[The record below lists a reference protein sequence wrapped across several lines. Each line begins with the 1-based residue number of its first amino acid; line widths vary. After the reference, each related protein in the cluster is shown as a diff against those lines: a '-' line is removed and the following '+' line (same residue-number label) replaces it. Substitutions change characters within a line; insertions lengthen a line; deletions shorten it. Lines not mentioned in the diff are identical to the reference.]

1 MSGYKRAKSEN
12 KTESDPIRPLAKQV
26 NAPKVP
32 QRRFNIAPMMDWT
45 DRHCR
50 FFHRLLTRRALIYT
64 EMLTTGAVLH
74 GDRARLLAFD
84 PFEHPVALQLG
95 GCDPQALAQSARIGA
110 EFGYDEI
117 NLNVGCPSDR
127 VQEGR
132 FGACLMAEPAL
143 VAACVAAMKAAV
155 KVPVTVKCRIG
166 IDEQDPHETL
176 FGFTEAVKTAGCD
189 ALIVHARKAWLKGLS
204 PKENRE
210 VPPLDYALVRR
221 LKAAHPD
228 LPIILNGGIASLEQA
243 RAELAHV
250 DGVMMG
256 RAAYQEPWRLL
267 AVDPLLFAEPAPFAS
282 AKEAGL
288 SLIPYIERELAQ
300 GAHLSAITRHVLG
313 LFRSVPGARAFRRH
327 LATEAVKPG
336 ATAAVLA
343 EALAL
348 VLDSKPALAHIA
360 A

>member
-1 MSGYKRAKSEN
+1 
-12 KTESDPIRPLAKQV
+12 
-26 NAPKVP
+26 
-32 QRRFNIAPMMDWT
+32 MMDWT

-74 GDRARLLAFD
+74 GDRARLLGFD

-95 GCDPQALAQSARIGA
+95 GCEPAALTQAARIGEDA
-110 EFGYDEI
+110 GYDEI

-143 VAACVAAMKAAV
+143 VADCVAAMKAAV
-155 KVPVTVKCRIG
+155 RAPVTVKCRIG
-166 IDEQDPHETL
+166 IDEQDPEQAL
-176 FGFTEAVKTAGCD
+176 FSFTEAVRAAGTD
-189 ALIVHARKAWLKGLS
+189 AVIVHARKAWLKGLS
-204 PKENRE
+204 PKENRD

-221 LKAAHPD
+221 LKATHPD
-228 LPIILNGGIASLEQA
+228 LQIVLNGGIASLEQA
-243 RAELAHV
+243 QAELAGV

-267 AVDPLLFAEPAPFAS
+267 AVDPQFYGAPAPFAS

-288 SLIPYIERELAQ
+288 GLVPYIERELAK
-300 GAHLSAITRHVLG
+300 GTRLAAITRHVLG
-313 LFRSVPGARAFRRH
+313 LFRAVPGARAFRRH

-336 ATAAVLA
+336 AGAAVLA
-343 EALAL
+343 DALAL
-348 VLDSKPALAHIA
+348 VLDSNKDLAHIA

>member
-1 MSGYKRAKSEN
+1 
-12 KTESDPIRPLAKQV
+12 
-26 NAPKVP
+26 
-32 QRRFNIAPMMDWT
+32 MMDWT

-74 GDRARLLAFD
+74 GDRARLLGFD

-95 GCDPQALAQSARIGA
+95 GCEPATLAQAARIGEDA
-110 EFGYDEI
+110 GYDEI

-143 VAACVAAMKAAV
+143 VADCVAAMKAAV
-155 KVPVTVKCRIG
+155 RAPVTVKCRIG
-166 IDEQDPHETL
+166 IDEQDPEQAL
-176 FGFTEAVKTAGCD
+176 FGFTEAVRAGGTD
-189 ALIVHARKAWLKGLS
+189 AVIVHARKAWLKGLS
-204 PKENRE
+204 PKENRD

-228 LPIILNGGIASLEQA
+228 LQIVLNGGIASLEQA
-243 RAELAHV
+243 QAELAGV

-256 RAAYQEPWRLL
+256 RAAYQGPWRLL
-267 AVDPLLFAEPAPFAS
+267 AVDPQFYGAPAPFAS
-282 AKEAGL
+282 VKEAGL
-288 SLIPYIERELAQ
+288 ALVPYIERKLAK
-300 GAHLSAITRHVLG
+300 GTRLAAIIRHVLG
-313 LFRSVPGARAFRRH
+313 LFRAVPGARAFRRH

-336 ATAAVLA
+336 AGAAVLA
-343 EALAL
+343 DALAL
-348 VLDSKPALAHIA
+348 VLDSNKD
-360 A
+360 